1 MRNKPKRPF
10 YPGPWKLWGRSGET
24 KPNKRLVTV
33 GWNAGR
39 GRVYAI
45 GSVLEDGVFVALF
58 AVWMNYRCVKQ

>member
-10 YPGPWKLWGRSGET
+10 YPGPWKFCGHSGET

-39 GRVYAI
+39 GRVYAT
-45 GSVLEDGVFVALF
+45 GSVLEDGVFVTLL
-58 AVWMNYRCVKQ
+58 AVWIKHQ